1 MDQYFL
7 NLMADLR
14 EQEVLDLT
22 KEKIASGVDH
32 LEILDSARAAME
44 IVGKRFEV
52 GEYFLP
58 DLIMAGEI
66 LRGVSELVKPYI
78 KQKEETKKKG
88 RVIIATVEGDIH
100 DIGKDIVVFM
110 LDVNGYE
117 VYDLGVDV
125 PAKRIVEK
133 IKDVSPQV
141 VGLSGFLT
149 LAFDAMK
156 KTVEEIER
164 AGLRDVIKIMI
175 GGGQIDERVR
185 EYVKADAY
193 GKDAIAAV
201 NLCKKWI

>member
-1 MDQYFL
+1 MDENFV
-7 NLMADLR
+7 NLMADLK
-14 EQEVLDLT
+14 EEEVLELT
-22 KEKIASGVDH
+22 KLKIEGGVNH

-66 LRGVSELVKPYI
+66 LRGVSEIVKPYM
-78 KQKEETKKKG
+78 QKEMEIKKKG
-88 RVIIATVEGDIH
+88 RVIMATVEGDIH

-117 VYDLGVDV
+117 VYDMGVDV
-125 PAKRIVEK
+125 PAEKIVEK
-133 IKDVSPQV
+133 IKEVSPQV

-156 KTVEEIER
+156 RTVEFIER
-164 AGLRDVIKIMI
+164 AGMREKVRIMI
-175 GGGQIDERVR
+175 GGGQIDDRVK

-201 NLCKKWI
+201 NLCNRWI